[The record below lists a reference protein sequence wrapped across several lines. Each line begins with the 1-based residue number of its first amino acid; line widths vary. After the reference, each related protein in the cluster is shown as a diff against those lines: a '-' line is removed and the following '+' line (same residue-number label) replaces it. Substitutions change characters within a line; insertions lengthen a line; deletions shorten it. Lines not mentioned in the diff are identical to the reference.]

1 MASSAP
7 KALSEAA
14 VVRTV
19 DAEKRTRQALRDLD
33 REGAAISFASV
44 ASRARVSRTF
54 LYEHAD
60 FRREIE
66 RLRESTTTAPSR
78 LPVRERGSERSL
90 QTRLRAALEETR
102 AQREEIA
109 RLREEL
115 ALAHGRVRELEI
127 ERRVRKT

>member
-1 MASSAP
+1 MAKPAAT
-7 KALSEAA
+7 ALSEAA
-14 VVRTV
+14 IVRTV
-19 DAEKRTRQALRDLD
+19 EAEKRTRQALRELD

-44 ASRARVSRTF
+44 ASRAKVSRTF

-66 RLRESTTTAPSR
+66 RLRESSATVPSR
-78 LPVRERGSERSL
+78 LPIRERSSEGSL
-90 QTRLRAALEETR
+90 QTRLRAALEESR
-102 AQREEIA
+102 AQREQIA

-127 ERRVRKT
+127 ERRVRKP

>member
-1 MASSAP
+1 MAKPAP
-7 KALSEAA
+7 TALTEAA

-19 DAEKRTRQALRDLD
+19 EAEKRTRQALRDLD
-33 REGAAISFASV
+33 REGAAVSFASV
-44 ASRARVSRTF
+44 ASRAGVSRTF

-66 RLRESTTTAPSR
+66 RLRESSATVPSR
-78 LPVRERGSERSL
+78 LPIRERASEGSL
-90 QTRLRAALEETR
+90 QTRLRAALEENR

-127 ERRVRKT
+127 ERRVRKA